1 MLPASTSVPQPEYR
15 LQAEV
20 VQGLQPRS
28 HDPFFHGKKGFAGL
42 KALVD
47 FRLKPVLRPD
57 CDHHAGTVPSVLPRP
72 TARVSRYGSHEA
84 LQRPASGYPKISTAL
99 DERRRQRP
107 TGRCPLFPRLY
118 PAPSGLVCFRLVTQG
133 VALGWYVSPLQG
145 CQEWRGHSCL
155 RAYTRAD
162 RNVCPTLV

>member
-1 MLPASTSVPQPEYR
+1 MARPIPAEGEALGNQR
-15 LQAEV
+15 QKR
-20 VQGLQPRS
+20 Q
-28 HDPFFHGKKGFAGL
+28 GL
-42 KALVD
+42 KA
-47 FRLKPVLRPD
+47 RPIILQKTFL
-57 CDHHAGTVPSVLPRP
+57 AG
-72 TARVSRYGSHEA
+72 
-84 LQRPASGYPKISTAL
+84 
-99 DERRRQRP
+99 
-107 TGRCPLFPRLY
+107 LY